1 VEIKFEATQHVKRER
16 TSPVEDERSRK
27 IARRMGEKEYI
38 DLVDDS
44 KDDQKKKGVVYAGE
58 SSKKMQTKVKVV
70 DVLD

>member
-1 VEIKFEATQHVKRER
+1 VEIKSEATRHVKRER
-16 TSPVEDERSRK
+16 TSPVGYERSRK

-58 SSKKMQTKVKVV
+58 GIKKMRTKVEVV
-70 DVLD
+70 DLLD